1 MTKAGE
7 APPAPR
13 KNGTLAWVIV
23 ALVLIALLIFF
34 FA

>member
-1 MTKAGE
+1 VTKAGG
-7 APPAPR
+7 ASPAPR

-23 ALVLIALLIFF
+23 ALVLVALLIIF